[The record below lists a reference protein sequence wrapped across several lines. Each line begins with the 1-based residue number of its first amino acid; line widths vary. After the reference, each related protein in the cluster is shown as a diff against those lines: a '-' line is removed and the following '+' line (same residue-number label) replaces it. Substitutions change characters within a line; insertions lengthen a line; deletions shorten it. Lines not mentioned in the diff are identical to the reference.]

1 MVSLS
6 TTCLDSKRPS
16 PREQYLSGVRLS
28 LTYGEELSL
37 RAASGSAPDSVD
49 TLINLLFVARIADEL
64 LRMLWTARTTTVY
77 TSLSYANLADYLQRS
92 AAGQVIMNGPNP
104 ADVIACDL
112 PTLNSAVAKWVGA
125 PGATLTCICYDQIT
139 CCEPTETV
147 CPVDPNAAVA
157 NVSPS
162 KLRLTRSSS
171 LGRRFD
177 IDNTIPALP
186 KLERR
191 VPNTYEWSAI
201 APNGQTYSGSYT
213 AIAVRE

>member
-6 TTCLDSKRPS
+6 ATCLDSEPQS
-16 PREQYLSGVRLS
+16 PREQYLSSVRLS
-28 LTYGEELSL
+28 LTYSAELSP

-64 LRMLWTARTTTVY
+64 LKMLWTARTTTVY

-92 AAGQVIMNGPNP
+92 AAGQVIMTGPNP

-125 PGATLTCICYDQIT
+125 PGGTLTCICYDQTT
-139 CCEPTETV
+139 CCEPTETI
-147 CPVDPNAAVA
+147 CPVDPNAIS

-171 LGRRFD
+171 LGRRVD
-177 IDNTIPALP
+177 IDTTIPSLS

-191 VPNTYEWSAI
+191 VPNQYDWSAVS
-201 APNGQTYSGSYT
+201 PTNGQTYSGSYT
-213 AIAVRE
+213 AIPVRG